1 MWEQLFLFCLLL
13 FFDVE
18 VEASEAELEP
28 GSEEKICENG
38 KTLPVIP
45 DKRTNSST
53 VTLNTEDISVCF
65 HQIGIKYTGSDA
77 RQGLS
82 VAPNSQLIINMRK
95 VLGKVKTLYRYRD
108 DLVAN
113 FGKLVT
119 WVNQWWQALS
129 SVFKSWLPLTDRQGS
144 LFFIIEGQTSIW
156 KTYFLD
162 DFLEKT

>member
-18 VEASEAELEP
+18 ASEAELEP
-28 GSEEKICENG
+28 GSEEEICENE
-38 KTLPVIP
+38 KTLPVIL

-53 VTLNTEDISVCF
+53 VILNTEDSALCF

-82 VAPNSQLIINMRK
+82 VVPNSQLSIWTRK
-95 VLGKVKTLYRYRD
+95 VLRKLKTLYRYRD

-144 LFFIIEGQTSIW
+144 LFFIFEEQISIW
-156 KTYFLD
+156 ET
-162 DFLEKT
+162 